1 MPTPAEAEALLLS
14 LRVAVWSVLGSL
26 PPAVALAWLLAR
38 TRFPGH
44 ALLNGLLHL
53 PLVVPPVVIGY
64 LLLVFL
70 GRRGPGG
77 ALLENVFGITLGF
90 TWQGAAVASAIV
102 AFPLMLR
109 AIRQS
114 IEAVDRRLEQAA
126 RTLGASSA
134 NAFCTVT
141 LPLIAPGVVAGMVL
155 SFARSLGEFGATITF
170 VSSIP
175 GETRTLPL
183 ALYAATQVP
192 GGEPQATRLVVIS
205 VVLAMAALV
214 GSEWLARRTRR
225 YAGGGP

>member
-1 MPTPAEAEALLLS
+1 MPTPAETEALLLS

-26 PPAVALAWLLAR
+26 PAAIAIAWLLAR

-44 ALLNGLLHL
+44 ALLNGLLHI

-77 ALLENVFGITLGF
+77 VFLENVFGVTLGF

-126 RTLGASSA
+126 RTLGAGSA

-141 LPLIAPGVVAGMVL
+141 LPLIAPGVFAGMVL

-192 GGEPQATRLVVIS
+192 GGEPQATRLVIIS
-205 VVLAMAALV
+205 VALAMIALV
-214 GSEWLARRTRR
+214 GSEWLARRTRH
-225 YAGGGP
+225 YASGEP

>member
-1 MPTPAEAEALLLS
+1 MPTPAETEALLLS

-26 PPAVALAWLLAR
+26 PLAIAIAWLLAR

-44 ALLNGLLHL
+44 ALLNGILHI

-77 ALLENVFGITLGF
+77 IFLENVFGITLGF
-90 TWQGAAVASAIV
+90 TWQGAAIASAIV

-114 IEAVDRRLEQAA
+114 IEGVDRRLEQAA
-126 RTLGASSA
+126 RTLGASPA

-141 LPLIAPGVVAGMVL
+141 LPLIAPGVFAGMVL

-183 ALYAATQVP
+183 ALYAAAQVP
-192 GGEPQATRLVVIS
+192 GGEAQATRLVVIS
-205 VVLAMAALV
+205 ITLAMIALI
-214 GSEWLARRTRR
+214 GSEWLARRTRH
-225 YAGGGP
+225 YSSGGP

>member
-1 MPTPAEAEALLLS
+1 MPTPAETEALLLS
-14 LRVAVWSVLGSL
+14 LRVAVWSVLWSL
-26 PPAVALAWLLAR
+26 PPAIAIAWLLAR

-44 ALLNGLLHL
+44 ALLNGLLHI

-77 ALLENVFGITLGF
+77 VFLENVFGITLGF

-126 RTLGASSA
+126 RTLGAGSA

-141 LPLIAPGVVAGMVL
+141 LPLIAPGVFAGMVL

-192 GGEPQATRLVVIS
+192 GGEPQATRLVIIS
-205 VVLAMAALV
+205 VALAMIALV
-214 GSEWLARRTRR
+214 GSEWLARRTRH
-225 YAGGGP
+225 YASGGP

>member
-1 MPTPAEAEALLLS
+1 MPTPAETEALLLS

-26 PPAVALAWLLAR
+26 PAAIAIAWLLAR

-44 ALLNGLLHL
+44 ALLSGLLHI

-77 ALLENVFGITLGF
+77 VFLENVFGVTLGF

-126 RTLGASSA
+126 RTLGAGSA

-141 LPLIAPGVVAGMVL
+141 LPLIAPGVFAGMVL

-192 GGEPQATRLVVIS
+192 GGEPQATRLVIIS
-205 VVLAMAALV
+205 VALAMIALV
-214 GSEWLARRTRR
+214 GSEWLARRTRH
-225 YAGGGP
+225 YASGEP

>member
-1 MPTPAEAEALLLS
+1 MPTPAETEALLLS

-26 PPAVALAWLLAR
+26 PPAIAIAWLLAR

-77 ALLENVFGITLGF
+77 VFLENVFGITLGF

-126 RTLGASSA
+126 RTLGASST

-141 LPLIAPGVVAGMVL
+141 LPLIVPGVFAGMVL

-192 GGEPQATRLVVIS
+192 GGEPQATRLVIIS
-205 VVLAMAALV
+205 VALAMIALV
-214 GSEWLARRTRR
+214 GSEWLARRTRH
-225 YAGGGP
+225 YASGGP

>member
-1 MPTPAEAEALLLS
+1 MPTPAETEALLLS

>member
-1 MPTPAEAEALLLS
+1 MPTPAETEALLLS

-26 PPAVALAWLLAR
+26 PPAIAIAWLLAR

-44 ALLNGLLHL
+44 ALLNGLLHI

-77 ALLENVFGITLGF
+77 VFLENVFGITLGF

-126 RTLGASSA
+126 RTLGAGSA

-141 LPLIAPGVVAGMVL
+141 LPLIAPGVLAGMVL

-192 GGEPQATRLVVIS
+192 GGEPQATRLVIIS
-205 VVLAMAALV
+205 VALAMIALV
-214 GSEWLARRTRR
+214 GSEWLARRTRH
-225 YAGGGP
+225 YASGEP

>member
-1 MPTPAEAEALLLS
+1 MPTPAETEALLLS

-26 PPAVALAWLLAR
+26 PPAIAIAWLLAR

-44 ALLNGLLHL
+44 ALLNGLLHI

-77 ALLENVFGITLGF
+77 VFLENVFGITLGF

-126 RTLGASSA
+126 RTLGAGSA

-141 LPLIAPGVVAGMVL
+141 LPLIAPGVFAGMVL

-192 GGEPQATRLVVIS
+192 GGEPQATRLVIIS
-205 VVLAMAALV
+205 VALAMIALV
-214 GSEWLARRTRR
+214 GSEWLARRTRH
-225 YAGGGP
+225 YASGGP

>member
-1 MPTPAEAEALLLS
+1 MPTPAETEALLLS

-205 VVLAMAALV
+205 VALAMAALV